1 MMIADHF
8 RLTALQ
14 KAALGRLGLVTAE
27 DLLRY
32 FPSRYEAPAK
42 ECLIRD
48 LVVGETVRVTG
59 EVTAVK
65 VGRGFK
71 TKLPIGEVTLTD
83 TTGQIK
89 AIWFHQV
96 YLAKKVF
103 VGNFASLRGKVVER
117 KSEFYL
123 ANPEIERLE
132 RLPDH
137 SGSLFTDESTP
148 DGDGTP
154 LLLQPIYPETKGLS
168 SAWFYHAIKKLLR
181 LGLAQKLIDPLPE
194 EMLQRYHLPSLATAL
209 VWIHS
214 PKQETD
220 ATVARK
226 RFAFEEIFFIQL
238 DRARRRVA
246 YQNQSAHRVNLPPTA
261 LDQFIGQLP
270 FPLTGA
276 QDRAIKA
283 ILKDL
288 DRTEP
293 MARLLEGDVGSG
305 KTVVAAATAYAT
317 VQSGSEVAYMV
328 PTEILAHQH
337 FESFIANFAQ
347 LNINIGLLTGGDCR
361 KFPSKITPNTHT
373 AISRT
378 QLLKW
383 VANGE
388 IPILIGTQTLIQKT
402 VRWKRLGL
410 VIIDEQHRFGVMQ
423 RQRLVGQGKKATQPA
438 VPHLLSMTATPI
450 PRTLALTLYGDLD
463 LTLLDELPPGRRPVI
478 TEIVTE
484 KTRDVTYEKIK
495 RELKAGRQA
504 YIICPRIDSPDPL
517 KALALNVKSAKMEYK
532 RLAREIFPDFQL
544 GLLHGKL
551 KPDEKEEVMRDFVVG
566 KINIL
571 VATSVVEV
579 GVNVPNATVIVIEGA
594 ERFGLA
600 QLHQLR
606 GRVARSA
613 DQTYCYLFTTPRAGL
628 VPVQAPPLN
637 RLKYLESTKNGFELA
652 EYDLSLRGAG
662 ALAGAKQWGISDI
675 GMEAIKNLKMVEAA
689 RAEARALIKAD
700 PELLRHPQLATRLA
714 TLATHDI
721 HFE

>member
-1 MMIADHF
+1 MISDHF
-8 RLTALQ
+8 RLTARQ
-14 KAALGRLGLVTAE
+14 KVALGRLGLVTAE

-48 LVVGETVRVTG
+48 LTVGETVRVIG

-103 VGNFASLRGKVVER
+103 VGNFASLRGKVTER
-117 KSEFYL
+117 KGEFYL

-132 RLPDH
+132 RLPDS
-137 SGSLFTDESTP
+137 SGSLFTDAGESE
-148 DGDGTP
+148 
-154 LLLQPIYPETKGLS
+154 LVSLQPVYPETRDLS

-181 LGLAQKLIDPLPE
+181 LGLAQKLLDPLPA
-194 EMLQRYHLPSLATAL
+194 EMLARYHLPALVTAL

-214 PKQETD
+214 PRQESD
-220 ATVARK
+220 AVVARK
-226 RFAFEEIFFIQL
+226 RFAFEEIFLIQL
-238 DRARRRVA
+238 DRARRRVT
-246 YQNQSAHRVNLPPTA
+246 YQNQPAHRISLPPDT
-261 LDQFIGQLP
+261 LKSFIEQLP

-283 ILKDL
+283 ILQDL
-288 DRTEP
+288 ARAEP

-305 KTVVAAATAYAT
+305 KTVVAAAAAYAA
-317 VQSGSEVAYMV
+317 VRAGDEVAYMV
-328 PTEILAHQH
+328 PTEILAQQH

-347 LNINIGLLTGGDCR
+347 LNINIGLLTGSDCR
-361 KFPSKITPNTHT
+361 KFPSKISPHTHT
-373 AISRT
+373 AISRA

-388 IPILIGTQTLIQKT
+388 IPILIGTQTLIQKK

-463 LTLLDELPPGRRPVI
+463 LTLLDELPPGRRPVA
-478 TEIVTE
+478 TAIVTE
-484 KTRDVTYEKIK
+484 KTRSATYEKIK
-495 RELKAGRQA
+495 TELKAGRQA
-504 YIICPRIDSPDPL
+504 YIICPRIDAPDPL
-517 KALALNVKSAKMEYK
+517 KALALNVKSAKLEYE
-532 RLAREIFPDFQL
+532 RLAREVFPDFQL

-551 KPDEKEEVMRDFVVG
+551 KPDDKEKVMADFVAG
-566 KINIL
+566 KIKIL

-579 GVNVPNATVIVIEGA
+579 GVNVVNATIIVIEGA

-606 GRVARSA
+606 GRVARSS
-613 DQTYCYLFTTPRAGL
+613 DQAYCYLFTTDSPNI
-628 VPVQAPPLN
+628 P
-637 RLKYLESTKNGFELA
+637 RLKYLASTKNGFELA

-689 RAEARALIKAD
+689 RAEARELIKID
-700 PELLRHPQLATRLA
+700 PELSRHPRLATRLQ
-714 TLATHDI
+714 TLATRDI